1 MFPCQAQHRAEPSLS
16 REEQGQEQ
24 EEDEEEEGAVSNS
37 HLP

>member
-16 REEQGQEQ
+16 LEEREQEQ
-24 EEDEEEEGAVSNS
+24 EEEEEGAVSNS